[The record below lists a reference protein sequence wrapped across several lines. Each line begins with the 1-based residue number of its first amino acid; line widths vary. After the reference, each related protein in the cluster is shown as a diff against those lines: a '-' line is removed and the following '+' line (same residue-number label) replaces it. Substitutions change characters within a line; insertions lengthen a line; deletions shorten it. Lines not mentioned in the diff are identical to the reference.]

1 MIDLALF
8 RVPAFNAALVVNF
21 LAIFVAVGYFLFV
34 AQYLQL
40 VAGLAPIQAGLLSLP
55 SAIAFVIGSQAAPR
69 IVQRVKPGY
78 LISGGLAFGS
88 IGLVLLTQVG
98 TSNGLALLVIASVII
113 SLGLAPVFGLTTEL
127 IVGSAPPERAGAA
140 SGISETGA
148 ELGGALGL
156 ALLGS
161 IGVAIYRSAL
171 DPELLSALS
180 PDAANAARG
189 TLGGAVGVANTLP
202 AGTAD
207 TLLAVARTA
216 FTDGM
221 HVAAAIAAVVGVG
234 LAIFAYVTLR
244 ERGTERSETE
254 PTCVEPTMVDHPVL
268 TPLAKPARECF

>member
-1 MIDLALF
+1 
-8 RVPAFNAALVVNF
+8 
-21 LAIFVAVGYFLFV
+21 
-34 AQYLQL
+34 
-40 VAGLAPIQAGLLSLP
+40 
-55 SAIAFVIGSQAAPR
+55 
-69 IVQRVKPGY
+69 
-78 LISGGLAFGS
+78 
-88 IGLVLLTQVG
+88 
-98 TSNGLALLVIASVII
+98 VIASVII

-161 IGVAIYRSAL
+161 VGVAIYRNAL
-171 DPELLSALS
+171 NPTLLSALP

-189 TLGGAVGVANTLP
+189 TLGGAVGVASMLP

-207 TLLAVARTA
+207 TLLAVARAA

-221 HVAAAIAAVVGVG
+221 HVAAAIAAVVGIG

-244 ERGTERSETE
+244 DRGTERSATE
-254 PTCVEPTMVDHPVL
+254 PVCVEPTMIDQPVL
-268 TPLAKPARECF
+268 TPVSKPARECF